1 MFRLAFCGNI
11 APPPP
16 THGTLNRI
24 QVVNQR
30 LGFMPVARDPLVRTL
45 HYRRF
50 RNGLLDMSVF
60 THDDEVA
67 LMQQLPY
74 IIGRSEYNRDS
85 QLTRRRGAALWL

>member
-1 MFRLAFCGNI
+1 M
-11 APPPP
+11 PP
-16 THGTLNRI
+16 
-24 QVVNQR
+24 
-30 LGFMPVARDPLVRTL
+30 ARDPLVRGV

-50 RNGLLDMSVF
+50 RNGLLDMSIF

-85 QLTRRRGAALWL
+85 QLTRLPRGAAVTVAVYWLAKRCLTNSFATISTPLPRLVFG